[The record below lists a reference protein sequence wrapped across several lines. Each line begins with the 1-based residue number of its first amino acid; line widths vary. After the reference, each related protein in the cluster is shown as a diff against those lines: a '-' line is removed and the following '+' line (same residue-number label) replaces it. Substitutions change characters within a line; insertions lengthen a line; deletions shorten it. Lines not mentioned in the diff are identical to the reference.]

1 MAHAYTPG
9 LKVSEYVVIQR
20 QRRLPIP
27 GRVLVEQGQEVRPDT
42 VVAEASLPG
51 NPNTVNAA
59 GMLGVD
65 PSDLPRLMV
74 KKVGDAVR
82 KGEVI
87 ARYRALLGLVSGTCT
102 SPVDGTIEAVSE
114 VTGQV
119 IVREPPIPVQM
130 RAYLEG
136 VVAEVMPREGVV
148 VEAEGAFI
156 QGIFGVGGET
166 YGEIQVVVSHPEE
179 VLDAAAIVPA
189 HRGKVLVGGS
199 LVTGAA
205 LRRAVEVGARGVV
218 AGGVIDRDLIGF
230 LGHDIGVAITGH
242 EDIGI
247 TVIVTEGFGKMAMA
261 HRTFELLQS
270 LEGRMASINGATQIR
285 AGVMRP
291 EIVVPTG
298 SRRPAKTA
306 ARAAGASGEAA
317 PASSQAAGRAD
328 KADAG
333 VVSQGLVPGTR
344 VRIIREPYF
353 GRLAYVT
360 ELPPELQVIET
371 EAKVRILRAR
381 LDSGEVV
388 TVPRANVEIIEE

>member
-9 LKVSEYVVIQR
+9 LKVTEYTVVRR

-27 GRVLVEQGQEVRPDT
+27 GRVLVEQGQRVSPDT

-59 GMLGVD
+59 AVLGVD

-74 KKVGDAVR
+74 KKVGEPVK

-87 ARYRALLGLVSGTCT
+87 ARYRALLGLVSATCT
-102 SPVDGTIEAVSE
+102 SPVDGSIESVSE

-119 IVREPPIPVQM
+119 IVREPPIPVQVK
-130 RAYLEG
+130 AYLDG

-166 YGEIQVVVSHPEE
+166 FGEIEVVVSSPEE
-179 VLDAAAIVPA
+179 VLDAPA
-189 HRGKVLVGGS
+189 VLPSHRGKVLVGGS

-205 LRRAVEVGARGVV
+205 LRRAAEVGARGVV
-218 AGGVIDRDLIGF
+218 AGGIVDRDLIDF

-242 EDIGI
+242 EDIPI
-247 TVIVTEGFGKMAMA
+247 TVIVTEGFGRMTMA

-270 LEGRMASINGATQIR
+270 LNGRMASINGATQIR

-291 EIVVPTG
+291 EIVVP
-298 SRRPAKTA
+298 SDRRQPGP
-306 ARAAGASGEAA
+306 AGAS
-317 PASSQAAGRAD
+317 ASGGAAAG
-328 KADAG
+328 G
-333 VVSQGLVPGTR
+333 EVSQGLVPGTR
-344 VRIIREPYF
+344 IRIIREPYF
-353 GRLAYVT
+353 GRLAHVV

-388 TVPRANVEIIEE
+388 TVPRANVEIIED